1 MSEPSPQLYIYIRFV
16 QGGGWD
22 SRVIEY
28 FSRWWTSHVEFIAYS
43 GSTFGAQFKGGVCW
57 RSSQNP
63 CYAKMR
69 RMETWRIPVTAE
81 QYELFEKLCDD
92 AVGTKYDWPA
102 IFSFALGQHRL
113 HLRGAYIC
121 SGFVAGVLK
130 SLGLAAI
137 LRPIENYDPQH
148 IYDIV
153 PQLPGAVKL

>member
-28 FSRWWTSHVEFIAYS
+28 FSRWWTSHVEFVV
-43 GSTFGAQFKGGVCW
+43 GNCTFGAQFKDGVRW
-57 RSSQNP
+57 RSFQSP
-63 CYAKMR
+63 CYAKAR
-69 RMETWRIPVTAE
+69 RMETWQIPITAGQRE
-81 QYELFEKLCDD
+81 MFIQLCKD
-92 AVGTKYDWPA
+92 AHETKYDWPA
-102 IFSFALGQHRL
+102 IISFALGQRRL